1 MMQGGIGY
9 RNRYLMPF
17 FIFKGR
23 KVHVMFNDFDDSMAF
38 GTQILEAGAYFADP
52 CDHPEA
58 LPIHL
63 STAHNVKDLS
73 GVLERYKE
81 NGHCYNRNSNPNRS
95 ALSSLM
101 NTIEG
106 GEASEGFNCGMAAIS
121 TAIIANCKA
130 GDHILSDK
138 TLYGETLEIFTDIVG
153 KFGVTTDFVDF
164 TNLEEVKA
172 GIKENTTI
180 LYTETVSNPLIT
192 MPDLKAIADIAHENG
207 AILIVDNTFMT
218 GALVRPLSLGADLVV
233 NSLTKFANGHSD
245 ALCGAATGSKELIE
259 KMYHMQILLGTE
271 SPVFDTWLTMRGI
284 RTLDLRIKK
293 QSENAAALAKALENN
308 PYVKRVFHPS
318 LESSPYHALALKET
332 DGIHMGGMLTIEL
345 DDNLDRLN
353 HFVQSLRL
361 AHYAMTLGGY
371 RTTMSYPPF
380 SSHDNLSREE
390 RYAIGITDG
399 MLRISVG
406 IEDAK
411 DIIEDFEQ
419 ALEKAFKE

>member
-1 MMQGGIGY
+1 
-9 RNRYLMPF
+9 
-17 FIFKGR
+17 
-23 KVHVMFNDFDDSMAF
+23 MFNDFDETMAF
-38 GTQILEAGAYFADP
+38 GTQILESGAYFQEP
-52 CDHPEA
+52 CDSPEA

-63 STAHNVKDLS
+63 TTAHNVKDLNDL
-73 GVLERYKE
+73 LERYKQK
-81 NGHCYNRNSNPNRS
+81 GHCYNRNSNPNRA
-95 ALSSLM
+95 ALSQLM
-101 NTIEG
+101 TTIEG

-164 TNLEEVKA
+164 TDLEEVKNS
-172 GIKENTTI
+172 IRPNTSI

-192 MPDLKAIADIAHENG
+192 VPDLSAIAEIAHTNG
-207 AILIVDNTFMT
+207 ASLIVDNTIMT

-245 ALCGAATGSKELIE
+245 ALCGAATGRKELIE

-271 SPVFDTWLTMRGI
+271 APVFDTWLTMRGI

-293 QSENAAALAKALENN
+293 QSENAAALAKALESN

-318 LESSPYHALALKET
+318 LPTSPYHELAKKET

-345 DDNLDRLN
+345 EENLDKLN
-353 HFVQSLRL
+353 TFIRSLRIV
-361 AHYAMTLGGY
+361 HYAMTLGGY

-380 SSHDNLSREE
+380 SSHDNLTKEE

-406 IEDAK
+406 IEDAA
-411 DIIEDFEQ
+411 DIIQDFEQ
-419 ALEKAFKE
+419 ALEKAYKGEE